1 MIIDAH
7 AHLVAPPSFYAHRG
21 NLFVA
26 RGQYG
31 KYAAKIP
38 DAELEKSAAQNIS
51 IMDGVGTDLQIL
63 SPRPFML
70 VHGENR
76 WDDIVTWT
84 EDNNNLIA
92 RTIKMYPERFR
103 GVGSLPQATGAPV
116 ETMFDEIIR
125 CTNDLGFLGVLLNP
139 DPSEGSGKTPPLGDP
154 YWYPLYDFLCKHD
167 IPAHIHSC
175 SCCGRETYDEHF
187 ITEESL
193 AITSIA
199 RSDVFTRFPSLK
211 LLVSHGG
218 GSVPYQVGRWRS
230 NRQMFAAAASDKKT
244 ETFDQTLKRFWFD
257 TVLHHKKSLELL
269 FEVVGPDRCVFG
281 TERPGSG
288 GGIDPRSGRPYDD
301 LKPVIESI
309 EEISDDDKK
318 GIFENN
324 ARRLFARLD
333 A

>member
-1 MIIDAH
+1 VIIDAH

-31 KYAAKIP
+31 KYAAKIA
-38 DAELEKSAAQNIS
+38 DADLEKSAAQNIS
-51 IMDGVGTDLQIL
+51 VMDGVGTDLQVL

-70 VHGENR
+70 VHGETR
-76 WDDIVTWT
+76 WEDIVTWT

-92 RTIKMYPERFR
+92 RTVKMYPKRFR
-103 GVGSLPQATGAPV
+103 GVGGLPQATGASV
-116 ETMFDEIIR
+116 ESMFDEIKR
-125 CTNDLGFLGVLLNP
+125 CMNDLGFLGVLLNP
-139 DPSEGSGKTPPLGDP
+139 DPSEGAGKTPPLGDS

-175 SCCGRETYDEHF
+175 ACCGRETYDEHF

-199 RSDVFTRFPSLK
+199 RSDVFTRFPTLK

-218 GSVPYQVGRWRS
+218 GSIPYQVGRWRS
-230 NRQMFAAAASDKKT
+230 NRQMFAAAADGKKT

-269 FEVVGPDRCVFG
+269 FEVVGADRCVFG

-288 GGIDPRSGRPYDD
+288 GGIDPVSGRPYDD

-309 EEISDDDKK
+309 TEISDDDKN
-318 GIFENN
+318 GIFEHNV
-324 ARRLFARLD
+324 RGLFARLD
-333 A
+333 V